1 MKSVIMQ
8 CENCKADLDFIRV
21 KDVDYEEAHKELYML
36 EEWECLECHTI
47 HEVVR
52 KGRATYEE
60 IRYYKL

>member
-47 HEVVR
+47 H
-52 KGRATYEE
+52 
-60 IRYYKL
+60 